1 MADIHSRPAEAERV
15 PHRVQEDDESFAP
28 GFAALV
34 PRPDRAEG
42 DRDFLRVG
50 DRLHPEI
57 KVLLLWDRAVR
68 PRGDTVVV
76 HTLESPGE
84 TGLGDFRRSHRD
96 PLRMQGI
103 RLVGSGKHHL
113 LFQQCSVELC
123 EVDSIRTVEGDG
135 DAIRGD
141 VVHGARLV
149 RPDTWRGG
157 GGDRRNRLPRGGRR
171 FRCALP
177 SVGGRAGR
185 EDAQAGTGGVGR
197 PLNRGKVPVDDLCES
212 VVHGTHSFPG
222 VGELRVRVAHQN
234 AGPFPLRVCPIVG
247 DVKQFAQNTSSSC
260 MSGVAYPCAAT
271 ASAVIVEEAPSPSEP
286 AVTLPP

>member
-34 PRPDRAEG
+34 TRPDRAEG

-57 KVLLLWDRAVR
+57 KVLLLWDREVW
-68 PRGDTVVV
+68 PHGGTVVV

-113 LFQQCSVELC
+113 LFQQFSVELC
-123 EVDSIRTVEGDG
+123 EVDSIRTVEGDD
-135 DAIRGD
+135 DAVRGD

-157 GGDRRNRLPRGGRR
+157 WRRQDKPPATGW
-171 FRCALP
+171 
-177 SVGGRAGR
+177 

-212 VVHGTHSFPG
+212 VVHGNHSFPG

-234 AGPFPLRVCPIVG
+234 AGLFPLRVCPIVG

-271 ASAVIVEEAPSPSEP
+271 ASAVIVEEAP
-286 AVTLPP
+286 LPF